1 MAGVNTMSFEDAAAI
16 LNNVRK
22 QVTGETAQAP
32 LTVDQFVSVAT
43 TTLQAGYDPVL
54 NAITQMVSKTIFS
67 IRPYNRKFGG
77 IKVDQEQWGA
87 IVRKLSLADK
97 DFDNDVRFDLVD
109 GQSVDMYKV
118 NKPNVL
124 QTNFYGQN
132 VFEKNY
138 TIFKDQLDNAFSGPS
153 EFGRFMSMVVQNISD
168 MIEQAHESIARM
180 TIGNFIGG
188 KNAANNGVIHL
199 ITEYNDATGANPAL
213 TAQTVYAPENF
224 PNFIKW
230 MYARVATISSLMTER
245 SQKYQINVTGK
256 AINRHTPKELQKIY
270 LYAPLLKEMEARVLA
285 DTYNDNFLKY
295 ADVEDVNYWQSIDTP
310 MSIRVTPS
318 YMKADGTIDTAE
330 AQTITNIAGVLFDR
344 DALGYTTV
352 NEWSATTPLNAKG
365 GYWNTFHHFT
375 ERWWNDFTEKGV
387 VLLLD

>member
-22 QVTGETAQAP
+22 QVTGEEGLAP
-32 LTVDQFVSVAT
+32 LNTQQFISVAT

-67 IRPYNRKFGG
+67 IRPYNRKFAG
-77 IKVDQEQWGA
+77 IKMDQEQWGS
-87 IVRKLSLADK
+87 IVRKLAIADK
-97 DFDNDVRFDLVD
+97 DFDDDVRFDLVD

-188 KNAANNGVIHL
+188 KKVANNGIVHL
-199 ITEYNDATGANPAL
+199 LTEYNTETGESL
-213 TAQTVYAPENF
+213 TGTTVYAPENF

-245 SQKYQINVTGK
+245 SLKYQVNVTGK
-256 AINRHTPKELQKIY
+256 AISRHTPKELQKIY

-310 MSIRVTPS
+310 MSVNVTPN
-318 YMKADGTIDTAE
+318 YMDTAGEIQTGE
-330 AQTITNIAGVLFDR
+330 AQNITNVAGILFDR

-375 ERWWNDFTEKGV
+375 ERWYNDFTEKGV